1 MKLKRIKIISF
12 DKSISNKKCLMFS
25 YPLKSEY
32 IINGE

>member
-1 MKLKRIKIISF
+1 MKLKRIKII